1 MKTISILSLTAA
13 VIFLLLLLLMGSFY
27 YKTQLE
33 LTPVVTDVSDYG
45 EAELTIYMVGEPAW
59 PFGPTDCRF
68 VLYVAGERVVK
79 YDFSIH
85 EDGTP
90 ASAGNFS
97 VTWKQDYVE
106 ILVRAS
112 EQYAQTYILCF
123 DGTVGV
129 RQEDYF

>member
-1 MKTISILSLTAA
+1 MKTIRFLSLTAA
-13 VIFLLLLLLMGSFY
+13 VIFLLLLLLLGGFY

-33 LTPVVTDVSDYG
+33 LTPVVKEISPEE

-68 VLYVAGERVVK
+68 DLEVAGKRVVK
-79 YDFSIH
+79 YGFSIH
-85 EDGTP
+85 EDGAP